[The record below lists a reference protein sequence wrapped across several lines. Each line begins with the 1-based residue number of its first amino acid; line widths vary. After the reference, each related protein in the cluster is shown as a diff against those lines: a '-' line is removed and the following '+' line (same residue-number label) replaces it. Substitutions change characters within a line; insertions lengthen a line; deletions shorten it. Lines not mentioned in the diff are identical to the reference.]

1 MRRFLPF
8 AALIGVALVL
18 GCQDVGTGPV
28 GPDRPQ
34 FDKPTPNHDH
44 GDDGDLLFDV
54 TLTGNVS
61 SFGTVT
67 TDNGLLLKN
76 ITLNLSFFNVK
87 KLSCALGDETGDLTL
102 QEGDSGNGHA
112 FLLFHFRHNVDN
124 NDIRHSLEMDAII
137 QSTTG
142 WPPTEPSTM
151 TEGPA
156 NDGNG
161 HWIVKASG
169 RNHQDGCT
177 GEGGGEVNDNG
188 IDFLATVVPA

>member
-1 MRRFLPF
+1 M
-8 AALIGVALVL
+8 
-18 GCQDVGTGPV
+18 GCQDLGSGPV

-76 ITLNLSFFNVK
+76 ITLNLGFFDAD
-87 KLSCALGDETGDLTL
+87 KLSCPLGEETGDLTL

-137 QSTTG
+137 ADLTN
-142 WPPTEPSTM
+142 WPPSTGTKNTM
-151 TEGPA
+151 TEGPE
-156 NDGNG
+156 DGNG
-161 HWIVKASG
+161 LWTVKANG
-169 RNHQDGCT
+169 KGNKDGCT
-177 GEGGGEVNDNG
+177 GGGEGLTFD
-188 IDFLATVVPA
+188 ATITETG